1 MISVTHATPAV
12 SANNPAKEVSK
23 DAWNEGH
30 LISGLATV
38 AETGAYS
45 DLTGKPTLGTAAAAA
60 TTDFDAAGVAAA
72 AIVTHVG
79 LADPHAQYA
88 LESSLGTLATQSG
101 TFSGTSS
108 GTNTGDQA
116 SIVGITGTI
125 AQFNT
130 ACTDADFASGGGTA
144 TGTNTGDQTIT
155 LTGNVTGSGTGSF
168 AATIANGAVTLAKM
182 ENRATQTFIGRNT
195 AGSGVPEEL
204 SVATAKTMLALTGTN
219 SGDQTITLTGDVT
232 GAGAGS
238 FAATIANNA
247 VTDAKFRQGVARS
260 VVGVTGNAT
269 ANTADLQGAT
279 DTVLRVNGAGTA
291 VAFGAID
298 LSKIAAATG
307 VLQAAS
313 FPALTGDVTTV
324 AGALAATIGAGRV
337 TRAMLAADAKNWT
350 LLGTATATNAVRSG
364 TITWAGTFEEL
375 WFEYFIAGYSN
386 TAIGRL
392 IVGPTAGLSET
403 ATNHCCSLIEGVTL
417 TATSV
422 SIPGWPT
429 AVTVNN
435 VERYGS
441 MFVKNVAGQVKR
453 MWGHG
458 NHAGT
463 AATAVPLQMLFG
475 GLMSDA
481 TNAINKA
488 ELAVYAAITG
498 AAISAIT
505 FTSATLNVWGRHAD

>member
-1 MISVTHATPAV
+1 MALAVKHSKTLVVPDSGVEDKVYGVDYVAADSHTVTGAGALAVQDTVTSSQISDATATGISVLTAATAAAARAAIGAGTGSGTVTSVTGSAPIASSGGATPAV
-12 SANNPAKEVSK
+12 SLNDAGVTYTKIQNVS
-23 DAWNEGH
+23 
-30 LISGLATV
+30 ATDKLLGRST
-38 AETGAYS
+38 AGA
-45 DLTGKPTLGTAAAAA
+45 GVVEEIACTAAGRALIDDADAAA
-60 TTDFDAAGVAAA
+60 QRTTLSLNNVTNDAQTKAAVVSNTAPAAGQ
-72 AIVTHVG
+72 I
-79 LADPHAQYA
+79 LAGNA
-88 LESSLGTLATQSG
+88 
-101 TFSGTSS
+101 
-108 GTNTGDQA
+108 
-116 SIVGITGTI
+116 
-125 AQFNT
+125 
-130 ACTDADFASGGGTA
+130 GGTA
-144 TGTNTGDQTIT
+144 YAPVTVGTDAT
-155 LTGNVTGSGTGSF
+155 LSS
-168 AATIANGAVTLAKM
+168 
-182 ENRATQTFIGRNT
+182 
-195 AGSGVPEEL
+195 
-204 SVATAKTMLALTGTN
+204 
-219 SGDQTITLTGDVT
+219 
-232 GAGAGS
+232 AGAL
-238 FAATIANNA
+238 TIANNA

-298 LSKIAAATG
+298 LSKVAAATG

-498 AAISAIT
+498 AVISAIT